1 VHGVR
6 AARAGDGATRAT
18 GPRRGGHAPGL
29 VAPPGS
35 QPLGPRQGGCVE
47 AGPPRRGGGARGGCA
62 GAKQGRAGGCAG
74 TPGTAAKGEG
84 RRAREERG
92 GKALL
97 GARRS
102 ATTAHRNPT

>member
-35 QPLGPRQGGCVE
+35 QPLGPRQGG
-47 AGPPRRGGGARGGCA
+47 GGCA